1 MPSTSSLNVTSIC
14 CNDRTVA
21 PGAGNRVAIAGGV
34 LSTSSYC
41 QDDPGALADALVRVL
56 SDRVLAER
64 LATGAR
70 DAAAPWLQTPEEY
83 ARRMRELVV

>member
-1 MPSTSSLNVTSIC
+1 
-14 CNDRTVA
+14 
-21 PGAGNRVAIAGGV
+21 
-34 LSTSSYC
+34 
-41 QDDPGALADALVRVL
+41 VL
-56 SDRVLAER
+56 SDRVLAEC